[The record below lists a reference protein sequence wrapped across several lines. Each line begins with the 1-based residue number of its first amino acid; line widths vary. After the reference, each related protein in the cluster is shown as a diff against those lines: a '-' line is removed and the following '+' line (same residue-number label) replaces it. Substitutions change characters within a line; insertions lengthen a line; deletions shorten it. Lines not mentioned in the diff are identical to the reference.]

1 MRGCYL
7 GTCGWLNDWG
17 APCFCLFLLVMRR
30 GTRRAGSPVG
40 VCWWA
45 GTLWWLLM
53 SGERPEPLGWELA
66 GCGVCPDGVS
76 SGPCL
81 SPSSTDQLPSHNGTD
96 QQQTLHLKSHQ
107 MKMRGVWYIKSM
119 PDCQASQREI
129 HHWHLEFVWWP
140 EMERLDFRCL
150 MLNCTVGVQQTW
162 EGKQNIN
169 WWISIDK

>member
-1 MRGCYL
+1 MRGGYPRT
-7 GTCGWLNDWG
+7 GGWLNDWG
-17 APCFCLFLLVMRR
+17 APCFHVLLLIIRQ
-30 GTRRAGSPVG
+30 GTPQAGNQLWVR
-40 VCWWA
+40 WWA

-53 SGERPEPLGWELA
+53 SGERPKPLGWELA

-81 SPSSTDQLPSHNGTD
+81 PPSLQTSSTHTME
-96 QQQTLHLKSHQ
+96 QTNLRLTISNDTKW
-107 MKMRGVWYIKSM
+107 RWGVWYIKSI
-119 PDCQASQREI
+119 PDCQATQTEI

-150 MLNCTVGVQQTW
+150 KLNCMSGVQQTW
-162 EGKQNIN
+162 KGKQNIN